1 MNNCSFPYGIFN
13 QQALAQLQL
22 QQAEQQRQVE
32 QQKNIYDMV
41 KAIKDY
47 CEAAKKVAPDYQQ
60 QAMDACMA
68 EILLQM
74 KIYGGTN
81 R

>member
-32 QQKNIYDMV
+32 QQKNIYEMV

-60 QAMDACMA
+60 QAM
-68 EILLQM
+68 EI
-74 KIYGGTN
+74 G
-81 R
+81 RAHV